1 MNVITHLIF
10 RLGVNYAVLIW
21 NMSDGGK
28 DFIFGKCILKQ
39 YRRSQIKPPFFGY
52 MTSYNDVS

>member
-28 DFIFGKCILKQ
+28 DFMFGKCILKQ
-39 YRRSQIKPPFFGY
+39 NRKSQVKPPFFCY
-52 MTSYNDVS
+52 MTA